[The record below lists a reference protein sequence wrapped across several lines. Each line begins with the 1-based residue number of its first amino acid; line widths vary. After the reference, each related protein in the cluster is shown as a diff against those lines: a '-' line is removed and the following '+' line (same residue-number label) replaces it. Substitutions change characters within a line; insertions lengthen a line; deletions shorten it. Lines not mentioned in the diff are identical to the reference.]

1 MPSAKPGGR
10 ARQFADWEARP
21 AKDYDPEADVP
32 SDSDSAVGS
41 EDSADDKAATEHY
54 VNVGKSKLRRK
65 DPVAL
70 GSQYRGARV
79 SRADL
84 EAEDDD
90 EDDEDDE
97 EEESGDKP
105 SDNFD
110 DAREDLDGVSSEYDD
125 PDNADF
131 EADQNDDED
140 GEIDSDNA
148 LGESDEEKFKDFT
161 FRGSSQTL
169 PHRGKRVTRPTAA
182 DFMGSDEEEDGESE
196 EDDLEDEEEEQG
208 ESDEDVDSEDGPR
221 NGPASA
227 FLDDEAEESE
237 DEEDDEE
244 LDGLEDEDDLGSA
257 DESKDEDD
265 EENEEDDDE
274 SDDEQR
280 NRTKGDANR
289 ASLLDM
295 VQAGQRSVADSL
307 SSATQKDVAK
317 GLSVRQ
323 QQKAFDALLNIRIR
337 MQKSLVAIN
346 SLNIVE
352 EAEHQSE
359 PYEAAEAAALKLW
372 NAIEGFRSSIQSGAG
387 AKSSQKRKRTVDAT
401 SSSQE
406 IWESMQD
413 TERRAKIRRKAV
425 LENWSQKAKNM
436 RTVDKSSRKFS
447 GSVEKPLTV
456 RLEEELEAP
465 ERLIKRTRT
474 PRSCAPAQVAKKVN
488 EDPNIY
494 DDADFYQLL
503 LKELVDQRAADPSG
517 GAGSAATIRF
527 TAVKEAKAK
536 RHVDTKASKGRKMR
550 FNVHEKLQNFMA
562 PEDRRSWEESAIDR
576 LFGALFGQK
585 MELDEEAVSDQEMGG
600 ISVEEDGL
608 RLFRS

>member
-21 AKDYDPEADVP
+21 ARDYDPEADVP
-32 SDSDSAVGS
+32 SDSDSAAGS
-41 EDSADDKAATEHY
+41 EDSADEKTATEHY

-65 DPVAL
+65 DPVPL

-84 EAEDDD
+84 EAEDDHQ
-90 EDDEDDE
+90 DDE
-97 EEESGDKP
+97 EEESGDEP
-105 SDNFD
+105 SDSFEDAHEDPD
-110 DAREDLDGVSSEYDD
+110 DASSEYDD
-125 PDNADF
+125 PDNADL
-131 EADQNDDED
+131 EADQNDDDD

-148 LGESDEEKFKDFT
+148 LGESDEEKFKDFA

-169 PHRGKRVTRPTAA
+169 PHRGKRVMRPTAA
-182 DFMGSDEEEDGESE
+182 DFMGSDEEEDGEGE
-196 EDDLEDEEEEQG
+196 EDDLEDEEG
-208 ESDEDVDSEDGPR
+208 ESDEDVDTEDGLR

-244 LDGLEDEDDLGSA
+244 LDGLEDEDDLDNP
-257 DESKDEDD
+257 DESEDEDG
-265 EENEEDDDE
+265 ENEGDDDE

-280 NRTKGDANR
+280 DQANTDANR

-295 VQAGQRSVADSL
+295 VQAGQRSVAESL
-307 SSATQKDVAK
+307 SSAAQKDVAK

-346 SLNIVE
+346 SLNTVE

-372 NAIEGFRSSIQSGAG
+372 NAIEGFRSSIQSGAT
-387 AKSSQKRKRTVDAT
+387 AKSGQKRKRTVDAT

-456 RLEEELEAP
+456 RLEEELETP

-488 EDPNIY
+488 EDPSIY

-503 LKELVDQRAADPSG
+503 LKELVDQRAADTSG

-562 PEDRRSWEESAIDR
+562 PEDRRTWEESAIDR

-600 ISVEEDGL
+600 VSVEVDGF

>member
-1 MPSAKPGGR
+1 MPSAKPGSR

-21 AKDYDPEADVP
+21 AKDYDPEADIP
-32 SDSDSAVGS
+32 SDSGSAVGS
-41 EDSADDKAATEHY
+41 EDSADEKAATEHY
-54 VNVGKSKLRRK
+54 VDVGKSKLRRK

-70 GSQYRGARV
+70 GPQYRGARV

-84 EAEDDD
+84 EAEDED
-90 EDDEDDE
+90 ED
-97 EEESGDKP
+97 EESGDEP
-105 SDNFD
+105 SDNFE
-110 DAREDLDGVSSEYDD
+110 DAHEDLDSVSSEYDD
-125 PDNADF
+125 PKNADL
-131 EADQNDDED
+131 EADQNGGED

-169 PHRGKRVTRPTAA
+169 PHRGKRVTRPKAA
-182 DFMGSDEEEDGESE
+182 DFMGSEEEEYRRKEDGL
-196 EDDLEDEEEEQG
+196 EDDEEEEG
-208 ESDEDVDSEDGPR
+208 GSDEDGDSEGELR
-221 NGPASA
+221 NGLASA

-237 DEEDDEE
+237 SGEEHEE
-244 LDGLEDEDDLGSA
+244 LDGLEDEDDLGSEGG
-257 DESKDEDD
+257 DEGEDD
-265 EENEEDDDE
+265 EDSEEDDDDG
-274 SDDEQR
+274 SDEEQQGR
-280 NRTKGDANR
+280 PNRDANR

-295 VQAGQRSVADSL
+295 VQAGQRSVAESL
-307 SSATQKDVAK
+307 SSAAHKDVAK
-317 GLSVRQ
+317 GLAVRQ

-346 SLNIVE
+346 SLNTVE

-372 NAIEGFRSSIQSGAG
+372 NAIEGFRSSIQSGAA
-387 AKSSQKRKRTVDAT
+387 AKSGQKRKRIVDVT

-413 TERRAKIRRKAV
+413 TEQRAKIRRKTV

-447 GSVEKPLTV
+447 GSVEMPLTV

-503 LKELVDQRAADPSG
+503 LKELVDQRAADTSG

-527 TAVKEAKAK
+527 MAVKEAKAK

-562 PEDRRSWEESAIDR
+562 PEDRRTWEESAIDR
-576 LFGALFGQK
+576 LFGSLFGQK

-600 ISVEEDGL
+600 VSVEEDGL

>member
-32 SDSDSAVGS
+32 SDSDSTTGS
-41 EDSADDKAATEHY
+41 EDSADSKAATEHY

-90 EDDEDDE
+90 EDDE
-97 EEESGDKP
+97 EEESGDEL
-105 SDNFD
+105 SDIFE
-110 DAREDLDGVSSEYDD
+110 DADEDLEGVSSEYDD
-125 PDNADF
+125 PDNVDL

-182 DFMGSDEEEDGESE
+182 DFMGSDEQEDGESE
-196 EDDLEDEEEEQG
+196 EDDLEEEEEG
-208 ESDEDVDSEDGPR
+208 EPDEDVDSEDGLR
-221 NGPASA
+221 NGPSA

-244 LDGLEDEDDLGSA
+244 LDGLEDEGDLGSA
-257 DESKDEDD
+257 DESIDEDD
-265 EENEEDDDE
+265 EANEEDDDE

-280 NRTKGDANR
+280 DRAKGDANR
-289 ASLLDM
+289 ASLLDI
-295 VQAGQRSVADSL
+295 VRAGQRSVAESL
-307 SSATQKDVAK
+307 SSAAQKDVAK

-346 SLNIVE
+346 SLNTVE

-387 AKSSQKRKRTVDAT
+387 AKSGQKRKRTVDAT

-447 GSVEKPLTV
+447 GTVEKPLTV

-488 EDPNIY
+488 EDPSIY

-503 LKELVDQRAADPSG
+503 LKELVAQRAADTSG

-527 TAVKEAKAK
+527 MAVKEAKAK

-576 LFGALFGQK
+576 LFGTLFGQK

-600 ISVEEDGL
+600 ASVEEDGL

>member
-10 ARQFADWEARP
+10 ARQFSDLEARP

-32 SDSDSAVGS
+32 SDSDSAADS
-41 EDSADDKAATEHY
+41 EDSADEKAATEHY
-54 VNVGKSKLRRK
+54 VNVGESKLRRK

-84 EAEDDD
+84 EVED
-90 EDDEDDE
+90 DDEDDE
-97 EEESGDKP
+97 EEESGDEP
-105 SDNFD
+105 SDNFE
-110 DAREDLDGVSSEYDD
+110 DAREDLDGISSEYDD
-125 PDNADF
+125 PENADL
-131 EADQNDDED
+131 EADRNDDED

-148 LGESDEEKFKDFT
+148 LGESDEEKFKGFT

-182 DFMGSDEEEDGESE
+182 DFMGSDEEEEGESG
-196 EDDLEDEEEEQG
+196 EDDLEDEEEEEG
-208 ESDEDVDSEDGPR
+208 ESDEDVDSEYGLR

-237 DEEDDEE
+237 DEEDHEDEE
-244 LDGLEDEDDLGSA
+244 LDGLEYGNGLGGA
-257 DESKDEDD
+257 DEGEDEGN
-265 EENEEDDDE
+265 EENEEDDGE

-280 NRTKGDANR
+280 DRAKGDANR

-295 VQAGQRSVADSL
+295 VQAGQRSVAESL
-307 SSATQKDVAK
+307 SSAAQKDVAK

-346 SLNIVE
+346 SLNTLE

-372 NAIEGFRSSIQSGAG
+372 NAIEGFRSSIQSGAAAQSG
-387 AKSSQKRKRTVDAT
+387 QKRKCTVDAT
-401 SSSQE
+401 SSSKE

-413 TERRAKIRRKAV
+413 TEKQAKIRRKAV

-436 RTVDKSSRKFS
+436 RAVDKSSRKFS

-474 PRSCAPAQVAKKVN
+474 PRSCAPAQVAKKAN
-488 EDPNIY
+488 EDPSIY

-503 LKELVDQRAADPSG
+503 LKELVDQRAADTSG
-517 GAGSAATIRF
+517 GAGSAAMIRF

-562 PEDRRSWEESAIDR
+562 PEDRRTWEESAIDR
-576 LFGALFGQK
+576 LFGSLFGQK